1 MRRFRSFRSIAAV
14 LALAGASVA
23 IAAGPAAAS
32 APTNDGTNCHG
43 VYLSYLATS
52 DMAPGQL
59 HHDYGSSVTDVQSI
73 ADALCQL

>member
-1 MRRFRSFRSIAAV
+1 MQRFRSFRSIGAV
-14 LALAGASVA
+14 LVLAGASVA
-23 IAAGPAAAS
+23 IAAGPAAAA

-59 HHDYGSSVTDVQSI
+59 HHDYGASVQDVQSI
-73 ADALCQL
+73 TDALCQL